1 MHRTLIATVLAGFL
15 GATAPSSLLDH
26 LWNLVSV
33 FWGDTAT
40 TDAGLGWDPD
50 GGGTPNDG
58 EHSDEGLGWD
68 PDGGASP
75 LQNTQAKLGCIFDPN
90 GGRCIPQP

>member
-15 GATAPSSLLDH
+15 SATAPSSLLDH
-26 LWNLVSV
+26 LWHLVSV

-50 GGGTPNDG
+50 GGDTSTGG
-58 EHSDEGLGWD
+58 GQGDEGRGWD

-75 LQNTQAKLGCIFDPN
+75 LQNTQAKVGCTFDPS
-90 GGRCIPQP
+90 GRCNPQP